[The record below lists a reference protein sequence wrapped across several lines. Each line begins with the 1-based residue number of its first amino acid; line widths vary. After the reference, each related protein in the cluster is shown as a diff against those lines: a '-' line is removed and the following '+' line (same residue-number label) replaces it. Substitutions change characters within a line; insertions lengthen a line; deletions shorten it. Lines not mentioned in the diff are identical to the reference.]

1 MIIGSIRLDMASTAS
16 STSCSKNQPPCRASS
31 RAAPDSSPMATIWIT
46 MLGNRLVFCM
56 EVVRLVPVDTSL

>member
-16 STSCSKNQPPCRASS
+16 STSCSKKSATLPSIESS
-31 RAAPDSSPMATIWIT
+31 APDSSPMATICVT